1 MKKFLFASL
10 LMLVSIATFGQRE
23 IILKSDVTG
32 KTSAQAL
39 GDTVVNAT
47 AKTQSS
53 VSMPA
58 AWNTVG
64 VTVAITKISGTVAG
78 VVRLFGSIDGVTY
91 ARIAATDSLNATN
104 VASQGKLFNVLP
116 SGGKWPYKYVRVS
129 YTGTGTMSASF
140 TSRALFK

>member
-1 MKKFLFASL
+1 M
-10 LMLVSIATFGQRE
+10 
-23 IILKSDVTG
+23 
-32 KTSAQAL
+32 
-39 GDTVVNAT
+39 
-47 AKTQSS
+47 
-53 VSMPA
+53 
-58 AWNTVG
+58 
-64 VTVAITKISGTVAG
+64 AITKISGTVAG